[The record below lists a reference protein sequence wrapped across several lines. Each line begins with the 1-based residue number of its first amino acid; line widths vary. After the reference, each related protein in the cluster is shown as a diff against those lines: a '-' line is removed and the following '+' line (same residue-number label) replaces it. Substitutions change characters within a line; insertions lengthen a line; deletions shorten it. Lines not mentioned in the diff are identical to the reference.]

1 MIGADPVSQYYLL
14 GRVFYGHNLHNARW
28 KRFILAEQVRELI
41 TEGLD
46 DIGLSETNKIAIR
59 QLFLLPRRLYLVRNS
74 CKEHYVCSQ
83 VGPLEFRRKV
93 VVLPEFTQVS

>member
-1 MIGADPVSQYYLL
+1 MGQIQLVNTIYWEG
-14 GRVFYGHNLHNARW
+14 VFPMVHNLHNARW

-59 QLFLLPRRLYLVRNS
+59 QALPTTSRS
-74 CKEHYVCSQ
+74 
-83 VGPLEFRRKV
+83 
-93 VVLPEFTQVS
+93 